1 MVSHL
6 NKNIV
11 ACGFYSRESGIF
23 HCDMVQQQANFCV
36 LHKKHATIATRALP
50 PCPKIH
56 NKVQFLGFLRVQYF
70 PQIGIIIQH
79 LKKISNR
86 AILHTVKNLE
96 KMT

>member
-56 NKVQFLGFLRVQYF
+56 NKVNYNIF
-70 PQIGIIIQH
+70 PEIGIIIQH
-79 LKKISNR
+79 LKKKIQTEQFCIRSR
-86 AILHTVKNLE
+86 IE